1 MSDRH
6 FFLVNPADITG
17 DEFFLNSDETKH
29 LRNVLRLK
37 PGSEI
42 WLTDGAGMAY
52 SGLLSR
58 FEKDQS
64 MGIIKERFP
73 ELGEVPVT
81 LDLAIGIIKRDNL
94 ELAIEKAVELE
105 VNSITPIIMDHCI
118 KRTVR
123 IDRLEKQVLA
133 AVKQCGRSRLP
144 VVNEP
149 VTLAEWI
156 KQSDPMDIIVCHPSG
171 QVTVSNWYQNRP
183 VSRKNISVLV
193 GPEGD
198 FSTRELKLLTDVGVS
213 FAKLGNRR
221 LRSETAVI
229 TAMAVLNE
237 LIITRG
243 IGNE

>member
-198 FSTRELKLLTDVGVS
+198 FSTRELKLLADVGVS